1 MALSKNLQYIVSGA
15 LVLYI
20 VFFTRPAPSAVV
32 NLLASPVAQ
41 LAALA
46 IVVYVGASVSLL
58 VAVVA
63 ALAVVLSI
71 PSREYAGKEDD
82 KTMEKKDKDKKKAE
96 NPTTKAASDLSRL
109 AAAAGEDPPLALS
122 DAARLK
128 VSEAI
133 AGACTAEPLQKDGH
147 LDWTGDPTEA
157 ALLLAARSFLPDDLR
172 LQPFAV
178 AAAVAGAA
186 AVAIVVA
193 TLVVFTAGVADTPSV
208 WGR

>member
-20 VFFTRPAPSAVV
+20 VFFTRPAPTAVV
-32 NLLASPVAQ
+32 NFLASPVAQ

-82 KTMEKKDKDKKKAE
+82 KTMEKKDKKDKKKAE

-109 AAAAGEDPPLALS
+109 AAAAGEKKKTADSGDSVDNAPEPAGDKAANAEGATKGSEKFSLR
-122 DAARLK
+122 DAA
-128 VSEAI
+128 
-133 AGACTAEPLQKDGH
+133 
-147 LDWTGDPTEA
+147 
-157 ALLLAARSFLPDDLR
+157 
-172 LQPFAV
+172 PF
-178 AAAVAGAA
+178 
-186 AVAIVVA
+186 
-193 TLVVFTAGVADTPSV
+193 
-208 WGR
+208 

>member
-20 VFFTRPAPSAVV
+20 VFFTRPAPTAVV

-41 LAALA
+41 LTALA

-82 KTMEKKDKDKKKAE
+82 KTMEKKDKDKKKTE

-109 AAAAGEDPPLALS
+109 AAAAGEKKKTADSGDSVDNAPEPAGDKAANAEGATKGSEKFSLR
-122 DAARLK
+122 DAA
-128 VSEAI
+128 
-133 AGACTAEPLQKDGH
+133 
-147 LDWTGDPTEA
+147 
-157 ALLLAARSFLPDDLR
+157 
-172 LQPFAV
+172 PF
-178 AAAVAGAA
+178 
-186 AVAIVVA
+186 
-193 TLVVFTAGVADTPSV
+193 
-208 WGR
+208 